1 MEIWLRN
8 IPDFI
13 VYSHMDN
20 SLVKP
25 KKFKPKKGFIPNIRI
40 INVLLI
46 NDYGQ
51 AVLFKRSEDNLYF
64 PGHFHVLSGKLKE
77 NENFRDCLIRE
88 IYEETRIEVLKGD
101 ISEIGDI
108 QYTKWDGKTWEMKPF
123 DVLIHNSKIVLNGEH
138 SEYVLVNPL
147 ERGDL
152 IVTPQVE
159 EMCRMYAK
167 YLGVDK
173 KGLRE
178 IRKAKKEY
186 EKGNYTTLRN
196 RKEIED
202 YFESLK

>member
-1 MEIWLRN
+1 
-8 IPDFI
+8 
-13 VYSHMDN
+13 MDYRF
-20 SLVKP
+20 VKP
-25 KKFKPKKGFIPNIRI
+25 KKFVPKEGFIPDCRI

-46 NDYGQ
+46 NEEGQ
-51 AVLFKRSEDNLYF
+51 AVLFKRSEENDYF
-64 PGHFHVLSGKLKE
+64 PGHFHILSGKLKE
-77 NENFRDCLIRE
+77 KESFKDCLIRE
-88 IYEETRIEVLKGD
+88 VSEETRIEVLDED
-101 ISEIGDI
+101 ISEIGDT

-147 ERGDL
+147 ERGHL

-159 EMCRMYAK
+159 EMCGMYAK

-196 RKEIED
+196 KNEIRD